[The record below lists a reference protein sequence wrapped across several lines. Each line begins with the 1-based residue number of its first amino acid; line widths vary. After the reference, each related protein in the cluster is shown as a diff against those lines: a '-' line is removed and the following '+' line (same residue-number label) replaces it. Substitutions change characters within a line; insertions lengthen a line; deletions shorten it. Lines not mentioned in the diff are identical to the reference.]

1 MTRAVF
7 IDRRQFMQM
16 LQIVK
21 GLRVTDA
28 PDVNLL
34 LFANYSE
41 IPFQSE
47 FVNEERA
54 LFPIIFFLR
63 KKRSSVV
70 GSI

>member
-47 FVNEERA
+47 FH
-54 LFPIIFFLR
+54 FFFLR